1 MPFCP
6 SVVRYKVVF
15 ADGNVLFQSLP
26 GSANVYAVADQ
37 YAKEHSTSVVSI
49 ETLY

>member
-6 SVVRYKVVF
+6 SCIKYKVVF
-15 ADGNVLFQSLP
+15 ADGNVLFPSLP
-26 GSANVYAVADQ
+26 GSANVYAVANQ
-37 YAKEHSTSVVSI
+37 YAKEHNTSVISI